1 MPSIGNATISEVSGP
16 RPEAAA
22 AEKGGGGAEV
32 GSKDSEESSTAANTN
47 NRLLPHGSIIRV
59 SCRPLGEYRLLGTG
73 ELSCVD
79 GLWSGAQ
86 LPTCQ
91 LTTMHSNFSVGSPPT
106 ILYTLLDGADL
117 GTGETSGEI
126 PGVGVDSHGRLVVPP
141 TSMLHLD
148 CLFLKSFGQPRWTVV
163 RTSEEDEGNDEQEEE
178 EGGVPKRQS
187 SKKSRR

>member
-16 RPEAAA
+16 GPEEAA
-22 AEKGGGGAEV
+22 AEKGAEV
-32 GSKDSEESSTAANTN
+32 GSKDSEETTNT

-117 GTGETSGEI
+117 AGGGETSGEI

>member
-16 RPEAAA
+16 GPEAAA

-32 GSKDSEESSTAANTN
+32 SSKDSEESTTTAN

-163 RTSEEDEGNDEQEEE
+163 RTGEGEEE
-178 EGGVPKRQS
+178 EDDDEGEEGSVPKRQS
-187 SKKSRR
+187 KKSRR